1 MAGYLNNCKVN
12 TKRAQATT
20 QGGTSAPMPYLNGVA
35 GSVQAISATD
45 YHLLP
50 ESAIETLY
58 VMTVWPDEGGAFADL
73 RMNDLIA
80 LYELDGVTPW
90 PGANANEIF
99 VVTLSRKMLPGPLP
113 HMKVYIG
120 RYTAGGP
127 VYAG

>member
-1 MAGYLNNCKVN
+1 MAGFLNNCKVN
-12 TKRAQATT
+12 TKRAQATA
-20 QGGTSAPMPYLNGVA
+20 QGGASAPTPYLRGVT
-35 GSVQAISATD
+35 GCLQAITATD

-58 VMTVWPDEGGAFADL
+58 VMTCWPDTTGVFPDIHF
-73 RMNDLIA
+73 NDLLT

-90 PGANANEIF
+90 PGANANEVFI
-99 VVTLSRKMLPGPLP
+99 VTLARKILPKPLS
-113 HMKVYIG
+113 HMKVFIG